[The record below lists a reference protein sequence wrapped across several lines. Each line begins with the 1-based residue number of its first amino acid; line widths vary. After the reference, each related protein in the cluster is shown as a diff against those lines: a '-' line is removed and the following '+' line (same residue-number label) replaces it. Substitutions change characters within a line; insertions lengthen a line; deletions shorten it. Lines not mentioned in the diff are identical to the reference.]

1 MLYLVRVMRKIFCFI
16 ICRTG
21 NVSKEIAT
29 KRPIRR
35 KARLPKKR
43 LKLAP
48 FVPPPVQIP
57 AKPEQLLSTQDV
69 FEQPTTQVQQ
79 KKIELRLPDLPVT
92 NPRDGDSGK
101 QFTIEC
107 LALSAYINMCIVIL
121 VLIHVLYA
129 LVLLCTLYHDHLLS
143 VVESTE
149 QNLENA
155 GEGGFG
161 KIQPIEKVM
170 SHCLSI

>member
-1 MLYLVRVMRKIFCFI
+1 MVIENSVMFIKLSLSNCNIGFGEQVKIIMLYLVRVMRKIFCFI

-101 QFTIEC
+101 LFTIEC
-107 LALSAYINMCIVIL
+107 LALSAYL
-121 VLIHVLYA
+121 TYVLSY
-129 LVLLCTLYHDHLLS
+129 
-143 VVESTE
+143 
-149 QNLENA
+149 
-155 GEGGFG
+155 
-161 KIQPIEKVM
+161 
-170 SHCLSI
+170 